1 MKKYSLSVS
10 LLFIFNLLLV
20 ACSTQV
26 VAPTT
31 SQVSVL
37 PQTDATQVV
46 DQTFYPSAGTPAL
59 PAAAHLESLTELG
72 QSPVYP
78 APSEASTV
86 GFIVTDAL
94 GRQVAFKHAPQRIVV
109 AGRGVFMLADALFFF
124 PEASDRLVAI
134 GKTAQWKSD
143 FAPFVDPHFTEKT
156 ILETEAG
163 PEQIAAM
170 QPDLV
175 ILKSFMAEK
184 LGAPLESIGIP
195 VIYVD
200 FEKPEQYPGDI
211 DILGQ
216 VFQDGL
222 RARQV
227 GTFYENQLDRVKQ
240 ALAGLREDQKPGIL
254 TLYYSEK
261 DGQVAFNVPPVP
273 FIQTWMAMIAGAKPL
288 WQDIELGNGWTKVN
302 FEQIA
307 AWDAEQIFIVAYTS
321 DATRVVAELKNN
333 PNWQGLRAV
342 KNGKL
347 FAFPA
352 DFYSWTSLIHVGP
365 WDSSGWRILC
375 TLGNSQV
382 WI

>member
-1 MKKYSLSVS
+1 
-10 LLFIFNLLLV
+10 
-20 ACSTQV
+20 
-26 VAPTT
+26 
-31 SQVSVL
+31 
-37 PQTDATQVV
+37 
-46 DQTFYPSAGTPAL
+46 
-59 PAAAHLESLTELG
+59 
-72 QSPVYP
+72 
-78 APSEASTV
+78 
-86 GFIVTDAL
+86 
-94 GRQVAFKHAPQRIVV
+94 
-109 AGRGVFMLADALFFF
+109 MLADALFLF

-143 FAPFVDPHFTEKT
+143 FAPFVDPRFAEKT

-200 FEKPEQYPGDI
+200 FEKPEQYPRDI

-216 VFQDGL
+216 VLQDGL

-227 GTFYENQLDRVKQ
+227 GTFYKNQLDRVKQ
-240 ALAGLREDQKPGIL
+240 ALAGLKEDQKPGIL

-333 PNWQGLRAV
+333 PQWQSLRAV

-352 DFYSWTSLIHVGP
+352 DFYSWDQPDTR
-365 WDSSGWRILC
+365 W
-375 TLGNSQV
+375 TLGLIWMAYTLHPGQFPGLDMKQEVENFYRELYNLSNQTV
-382 WI
+382 QETILPMLQGELR